1 MFSFSKDIGGSVR
14 VLKQM
19 LANPL
24 VLRDASTDLDKPQ
37 IPPRSIN
44 KVISNLEF

>member
-1 MFSFSKDIGGSVR
+1 
-14 VLKQM
+14 M

-24 VLRDASTDLDKPQ
+24 VLRDSITDLDKPQ

-44 KVISNLEF
+44 KVCLTLRSILLEKNN